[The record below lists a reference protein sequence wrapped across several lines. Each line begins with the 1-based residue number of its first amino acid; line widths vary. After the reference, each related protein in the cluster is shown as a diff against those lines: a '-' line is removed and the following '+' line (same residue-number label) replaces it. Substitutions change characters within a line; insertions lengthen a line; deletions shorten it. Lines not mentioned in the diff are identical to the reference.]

1 MDLAAFVGGSAFA
14 FMLVFVRLGSAFL
27 IMPTVGEQ
35 FVNPRIRL
43 LFSLATTLLVTP
55 VVTPQ
60 LPPAP
65 SAPADLVALIL
76 AEVLVGLFIGTIA
89 RVMMSALEVAGHFIA
104 SQLGLSA
111 AQAFNPALA
120 SPSTPVGAL
129 LGILALLLI
138 FATDLHHMLILAVVD
153 SYTLFQPGV
162 WMPLGDVAQHM
173 TRVVSQSFLVGMQ
186 MAAPFV
192 VIGLMFYL
200 GLGLVS
206 RLVPTIQVFFVGLP
220 IQTMLGTLL
229 LSLSLSALMLF
240 WLAAF
245 EAQLIPLLT
254 P

>member
-1 MDLAAFVGGSAFA
+1 MDIASLVGGSVFA
-14 FMLVFVRLGSAFL
+14 FFLVFVRLGAAFL
-27 IMPTVGEQ
+27 IMPTIGEQ
-35 FVNPRIRL
+35 FVSTRIRL
-43 LFSLATTLLVTP
+43 LFSLATALLVTP
-55 VVTPQ
+55 LVTPL

-65 SAPADLVALIL
+65 PTPAELAALVM
-76 AEVLVGLFIGTIA
+76 AEALVGLFIGTIA
-89 RVMMSALEVAGHFIA
+89 RMMMSALEVAGHFI
-104 SQLGLSA
+104 STQLGLAA

-120 SPSTPVGAL
+120 TPGSPVGAL

-186 MAAPFV
+186 MASPFL

-200 GLGLVS
+200 GLGLIS
-206 RLVPTIQVFFVGLP
+206 RLVPSIQVFFVGLP
-220 IQTMLGTLL
+220 IQTMLGTFL
-229 LSLSLSALMLF
+229 LSVSLSALMLF

-245 EAQLIPLLT
+245 EAQLVTLLA